1 MSVTCKEYYNP
12 NQSMLELV
20 FAPAEEW
27 VSRSDSEIIEATMK
41 ELAKLFPDEISEDQ
55 SKAKVL
61 KYMLLKHQEQP
72 SKLSLGVSGGG
83 LPLARTPTTALLALQ
98 ARLQSRKIK
107 LKVERASQGNKLSM
121 NSESHGPTYQETEM
135 LNTHM
140 VLASHAKYLFV
151 HLDAGEHFLV
161 SCLLISVYKTVPN
174 CEPCRPLQRSP
185 IEGFYLAGDYT
196 KQKYLASMEGA
207 VLSGKLCAQAI
218 VKVFDSKMP
227 LALTQT
233 MNCLLLRENKSWP
246 RSAFSVKPLE
256 LEEVFATVPGNYPT
270 SACRSMAFY
279 KLLTIHPVKIV
290 QPEVQDRDLEL
301 DLPLGQVCFGS
312 QLSERSGAR
321 ELADGGMN
329 GFFLTLLNP
338 QLVLSCCPESL

>member
-1 MSVTCKEYYNP
+1 MFCFFPPCRSPLLSVYADMSVTCKEYYNP

-61 KYMLLKHQEQP
+61 KYHVVKTP
-72 SKLSLGVSGGG
+72 SLGISGGG
-83 LPLARTPTTALLALQ
+83 LPLARTPTALLALQ

-140 VLASHAKYLFV
+140 VLASHA
-151 HLDAGEHFLV
+151 
-161 SCLLISVYKTVPN
+161 SCPPGFSSVVAPFDNELEVLSLSLSAIGFNFRSVYKTVPN

-218 VKVFDSKMP
+218 VKDYELLVAQGEQK
-227 LALTQT
+227 LAERTTCYL
-233 MNCLLLRENKSWP
+233 
-246 RSAFSVKPLE
+246 FS
-256 LEEVFATVPGNYPT
+256 
-270 SACRSMAFY
+270 
-279 KLLTIHPVKIV
+279 
-290 QPEVQDRDLEL
+290 Q
-301 DLPLGQVCFGS
+301 
-312 QLSERSGAR
+312 GAR
-321 ELADGGMN
+321 ELADGGHEW
-329 GFFLTLLNP
+329 LLPN
-338 QLVLSCCPESL
+338 SPESSTGSFMLS